1 MGTCEVL
8 NSHYFPLCSGM
19 VINIQYSLLEVFLIT
34 DPESRSSKFV
44 WKTWKINKRKKES
57 EKKSI

>member
-34 DPESRSSKFV
+34 GKILNPGAASSYGKLG
-44 WKTWKINKRKKES
+44 K
-57 EKKSI
+57 